1 MKRKIL
7 FFFLLSLGAMQGRAQ
22 LLVDADYNTTS
33 GKIDVTFKNMS
44 DSLTFIFCGER
55 MPVPDAEMSYIEL
68 ENGETLYPEICRC
81 SLLPGDLFFLHPGEQ
96 WKLGYPVLTASF
108 VRAFLLEISYW
119 RANMPKEEWE
129 KPVDYKM
136 MNWRKYTL
144 PRKSQVNLLRII
156 K

>member
-1 MKRKIL
+1 MKKIFL
-7 FFFLLSLGAMQGRAQ
+7 FFILALGVMQGRAQ
-22 LLVDADYNTTS
+22 LLVDADYNPAS

-96 WKLGYPVLTASF
+96 WKLGYPVLTDSF

-119 RANMPKEEWE
+119 RANMPKKEWG

-136 MNWRKYTL
+136 KNWRKYTL
-144 PRKSQVNLLRII
+144 PRKSRVNLLRII

>member
-1 MKRKIL
+1 MKKL
-7 FFFLLSLGAMQGRAQ
+7 FLFFLLALGAMQGRAQ

-44 DSLTFIFCGER
+44 DCLTFIFCGER

-119 RANMPKEEWE
+119 RANMPKEEWG

-136 MNWRKYTL
+136 KNWRKYTL

-156 K
+156 R